1 MEKKILKKVVVKDF
15 NGNDVTVMLFMV
27 AEKVAHVRCADLR
40 LERFLTLLISNITED
55 NLAEVAEFFFRKK
68 STKVDELAESWKRQH
83 GVSAVAAAKT
93 KSRVAVRPS
102 LMRPFDRLV
111 YILGH
116 YKACRGVQLHV
127 KETKTQVTLRLSVAR
142 MSESADITNG
152 DVPLAKDVAAEKLL
166 KRLGF

>member
-1 MEKKILKKVVVKDF
+1 MANVMKKVIVSDF
-15 NGNDVTVMLFMV
+15 NNNDVTVVLFMV

-55 NLAEVAEFFFRKK
+55 NLAEIAEYFFRKK
-68 STKVDELAESWKRQH
+68 STKVDELAESWLKKH
-83 GVSAVAAAKT
+83 GVSAVAAVKT
-93 KSRVAVRPS
+93 RNRVAERPS

-127 KETKTQVTLRLSVAR
+127 RETKTQVILRLSVAR

-152 DVPLAKDVAAEKLL
+152 DVPLAKDKAAEKLL

>member
-40 LERFLTLLISNITED
+40 LERFLTLLIDSVTEE
-55 NLAEVAEFFFRKK
+55 NLAEIAEFFFRKK

-83 GVSAVAAAKT
+83 GVSVAVVAKT
-93 KSRVAVRPS
+93 RSRVAERPR

-127 KETKTQVTLRLSVAR
+127 RETKTQVILRLSVAR

-152 DVPLAKDVAAEKLL
+152 DVPLAKDKAAEKLL

>member
-1 MEKKILKKVVVKDF
+1 MEKKILKKVVVNDF
-15 NGNDVTVMLFMV
+15 NGNELTVVLFFIDG
-27 AEKVAHVRCADLR
+27 KVAHVRCADLR

-55 NLAEVAEFFFRKK
+55 NLAEIAEFFFRKK
-68 STKVDELAESWKRQH
+68 STKVDELAESWLKKH
-83 GVSAVAAAKT
+83 GVSAAAAVKT
-93 KSRVAVRPS
+93 RNRVAERPS

-127 KETKTQVTLRLSVAR
+127 RETKTQVILRLSVAR

>member
-1 MEKKILKKVVVKDF
+1 MANVMKKVIVSDL
-15 NGNDVTVMLFMV
+15 NNNDVMVMLFMV

-55 NLAEVAEFFFRKK
+55 NLAEIAEYFFREK
-68 STKVDELAESWKRQH
+68 STKVDELAENWLKKH
-83 GVSAVAAAKT
+83 GVSAAVAEKT
-93 KSRVAVRPS
+93 RSRVAERPKF
-102 LMRPFDRLV
+102 MRPFDRLV

-127 KETKTQVTLRLSVAR
+127 RETKTQVILRLSVAR

-152 DVPLAKDVAAEKLL
+152 DVPLAKDKAAEKLL